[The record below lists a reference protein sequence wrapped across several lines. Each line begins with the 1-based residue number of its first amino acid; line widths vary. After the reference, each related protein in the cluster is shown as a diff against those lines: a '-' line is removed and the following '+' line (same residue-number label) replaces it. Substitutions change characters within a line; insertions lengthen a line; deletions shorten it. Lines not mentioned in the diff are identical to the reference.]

1 VEDRGFRREMSE
13 TVTIKEEKFLRPQK
27 KTAGGGEGFEK
38 VLRKMIRLAGRI
50 LIFSFI
56 LLIGHRFYL
65 FLLEDPFF
73 RTREIEVEGCRKVSK
88 EELLGLIKVEGMP
101 NLFTLRL
108 KEISRRLES
117 HPWVEQVKIKKVFP
131 NKLWIQVKERKPIA
145 IVQLEEPYYIDAH
158 GVIFSP
164 VGDQD
169 QYDYPFLTGLTHQA
183 LKQDASA
190 TQLLIKKSLEFLSLV
205 EREKRPPLKEISEIH
220 LEKTF
225 GLRCFSESDHLWVR
239 VGWEEF
245 GEKLRRLS
253 LVWSDL
259 KRRGISVTSIDCN
272 DLRRIVV
279 KRSPQERGV
288 ERR

>member
-1 VEDRGFRREMSE
+1 MAER
-13 TVTIKEEKFLRPQK
+13 VTIKEEKFLRPKK
-27 KTAGGGEGFEK
+27 KTGEEGGERFEK
-38 VLRKMIRLAGRI
+38 VLRRMIRVAFKI
-50 LIFSFI
+50 LILSFVI
-56 LLIGHRFYL
+56 FIGHRFYL
-65 FLLEDPFF
+65 YLSEDPFF
-73 RTREIEVEGCRKVSK
+73 RTREIEVEGCKKVSK
-88 EELLGLIKVEGMP
+88 EELLALIRMEGMP
-101 NLFTLRL
+101 NLFTLQL

-117 HPWVEQVKIKKVFP
+117 HPWIKQVRIKKVFP
-131 NKLWIQVKERKPIA
+131 HNIWIQVEERKPIA
-145 IVQLEEPYYIDAH
+145 IVQLEEPYYIDAQ

-183 LKQDASA
+183 LKQDASG
-190 TQLLIKKSLEFLSLV
+190 TQSLIKKALEFLSLV
-205 EREKRPPLKEISEIH
+205 EKEKRPPLKEISEIH

-225 GLRCFSESDHLWVR
+225 GLRCFSQSDHIWVR

-259 KRRGISVTSIDCN
+259 KRRGIPVISIDCN
-272 DLRRIVV
+272 DLKRIVV
-279 KRSPQERGV
+279 KKSPPRREL

>member
-1 VEDRGFRREMSE
+1 MAER
-13 TVTIKEEKFLRPQK
+13 VTIKEEKFLRPKK
-27 KTAGGGEGFEK
+27 KTGEEGGERFEK
-38 VLRKMIRLAGRI
+38 VLRRMIRVAFKI
-50 LIFSFI
+50 LILSFVI
-56 LLIGHRFYL
+56 FIGHRFYL
-65 FLLEDPFF
+65 YLSEDPFF
-73 RTREIEVEGCRKVSK
+73 RTREIEVEGCKKVSK
-88 EELLGLIKVEGMP
+88 EELLALIRMEGMP
-101 NLFTLRL
+101 NLFTLQL

-117 HPWVEQVKIKKVFP
+117 HPWIKQVRIKKVFP
-131 NKLWIQVKERKPIA
+131 HKIWIQVEERKPIA
-145 IVQLEEPYYIDAH
+145 IVQLEEPYYIDAQ

-183 LKQDASA
+183 LKQDASG
-190 TQLLIKKSLEFLSLV
+190 TQSLIKKALEFLSLV
-205 EREKRPPLKEISEIH
+205 EKEKRPPLKEISEIH

-225 GLRCFSESDHLWVR
+225 GLRCFSQSDHIWVR

-259 KRRGISVTSIDCN
+259 KRRGIPVISIDCN
-272 DLRRIVV
+272 DLKRIVV
-279 KRSPQERGV
+279 KKSPPRREL

>member
-1 VEDRGFRREMSE
+1 M
-13 TVTIKEEKFLRPQK
+13 
-27 KTAGGGEGFEK
+27 
-38 VLRKMIRLAGRI
+38 
-50 LIFSFI
+50 
-56 LLIGHRFYL
+56 
-65 FLLEDPFF
+65 
-73 RTREIEVEGCRKVSK
+73 EGCRKISK
-88 EELLGLIKVEGMP
+88 EEVLGLIRMEGRP

-117 HPWVEQVKIKKVFP
+117 HPWVEQVRIKKVFP
-131 NKLWIQVKERKPIA
+131 HKVWIQVEERKPVA
-145 IVQLEEPYYIDAH
+145 IVQLEDPYYIDAQ
-158 GVIFSP
+158 GVIFSR

-169 QYDYPFLTGLTHQA
+169 KYDYPFLTGLSPQA
-183 LKQDASA
+183 LKQDDPV
-190 TQLLIKKSLEFLSLV
+190 TQLLMRKALEFLSLV

-225 GLRCFSESDHLWVR
+225 GLQCFSQSDHLWVR

-245 GEKLRRLS
+245 GEKLKRLS
-253 LVWSDL
+253 LVWADL

-279 KRSPQERGV
+279 KRSPQERGL